1 MSRTI
6 KIHCLKDLLLLD
18 IQTHL
23 QSSLV
28 WASLKCYRNYEAQ
41 ADPGQCV
48 TLAFL
53 RKEYKQQSSTAEN
66 CVCTKYHLADMKDDC
81 NCYIF
86 TV

>member
-6 KIHCLKDLLLLD
+6 KIHCLKDLPLLD

-41 ADPGQCV
+41 DDPGQHV
-48 TLAFL
+48 TLSFGERSINDKISLLKA
-53 RKEYKQQSSTAEN
+53 
-66 CVCTKYHLADMKDDC
+66 VCTKYQLAGMK
-81 NCYIF
+81 
-86 TV
+86 